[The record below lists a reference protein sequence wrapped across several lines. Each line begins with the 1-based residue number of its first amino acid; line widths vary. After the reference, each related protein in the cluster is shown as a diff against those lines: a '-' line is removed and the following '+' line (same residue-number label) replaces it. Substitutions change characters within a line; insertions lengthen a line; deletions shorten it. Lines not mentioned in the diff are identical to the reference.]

1 MKRLFFRLLTL
12 ALLCAIGAVG
22 LLAWFAHT
30 PVHLRQS
37 PLDFTIE
44 PGSPMKQV
52 ARQLVDAGVDVEP
65 WNLVLLSRMTRQANG
80 IKAGSYEVET
90 GVTPLQLLDKLTRGD
105 VSQAEL
111 PLIEGWNFRQV
122 RAALDRHPD
131 LRHDSAG
138 LGEAEILQRIGA
150 AANHPEGLFFP
161 DTYLFAKRSSDL
173 DILRRAYRQQ
183 QNVLQREWTQRAA
196 GLPYKTP
203 YQALIMASLVEKET
217 GQAADRPL
225 VASVFINRL
234 QAGMLLQTD
243 PTVIY
248 GLGTDFDGNLRKSHL
263 QTDTPYNT
271 YTRPG
276 LPPTPIAMPGVAALR
291 AALHPPQT
299 PYLYFV
305 ARGDGSSA
313 FSRTLDEH
321 NRAVAQY
328 IRKRN
333 P

>member
-12 ALLCAIGAVG
+12 VLLCAAGAVG

-30 PVHLRQS
+30 PVHLHQS

-52 ARQLVDAGVDVEP
+52 ARQVVDAGVDVEP
-65 WNLVLLSRMTRQANG
+65 FALVLLSRMTRQANG

-90 GVTPLQLLDKLTRGD
+90 GVTPLGLLDKLTRGD
-105 VSQAEL
+105 VTQAEL
-111 PLIEGWNFRQV
+111 PLIEGWNFRQF

-138 LGEAEILQRIGA
+138 LADAEILRRIGA
-150 AANHPEGLFFP
+150 TATHPEGLFFP
-161 DTYLFAKRSSDL
+161 DTYLFSKRSSDL

-183 QNVLQREWTQRAA
+183 QKVLLREWAQRDG
-196 GLPYKTP
+196 GLPYRNP

-217 GQAADRPL
+217 GQAKDRPL
-225 VASVFINRL
+225 VASVFLNRL

-248 GLGTDFDGNLRKSHL
+248 GLGTDFDGNLRKQHL
-263 QTDTPYNT
+263 QNDTPYNT

-276 LPPTPIAMPGVAALR
+276 LPPTPIAMPGVAALQ
-291 AALHPPQT
+291 AALHPPHTQ
-299 PYLYFV
+299 YLYFV

>member
-12 ALLCAIGAVG
+12 VLLCAVGAFG

-30 PVHLRQS
+30 PVDLRQS

-52 ARQLVDAGVDVEP
+52 VRQLVDAGIDVEP
-65 WNLVLLSRMTRQANG
+65 FALVFLSRMTRQANG

-90 GVTPLQLLDKLTRGD
+90 GVTPLGLLDKLTRGD
-105 VSQAEL
+105 ISQAEL
-111 PLIEGWNFRQV
+111 PLIEGWSFRQV

-131 LRHDSAG
+131 LHHDSAG
-138 LGEAEILQRIGA
+138 LGDGEILRRIGA
-150 AANHPEGLFFP
+150 GATHPEGLFFP

-183 QNVLQREWTQRAA
+183 QKILQREWEQRAG
-196 GLPYKTP
+196 GLPYKNP

-217 GQAADRPL
+217 GQAKDRPL

-248 GLGTDFDGNLRKSHL
+248 GLGTDFDGNLRRQHL
-263 QTDTPYNT
+263 QNDTPYNT

-291 AALHPPQT
+291 AALHPPRT
-299 PYLYFV
+299 DYLYFV